1 MPDGF
6 DPHTSLERIST
17 LRDVMIGCRALAP
30 TILDQAKTLL
40 NTPIDDPFLPPGER
54 MKLWEMLLNRGYG
67 KPKQTVDITIEGIG
81 PDEKRVRVFMP
92 DNGRDSMHP
101 ATIDGEA
108 TNNA

>member
-40 NTPIDDPFLPPGER
+40 STPIDDPFLPPGER

-67 KPKQTVDITIEGIG
+67 KPRQTVDVTIDGG
-81 PDEKRVRVFMP
+81 LAEKRVRVFMP
-92 DNGRDSMHP
+92 DNGRDAILP
-101 ATIDGEA
+101 ATIEGEA
-108 TNNA
+108 Q